1 MREKKNDE
9 TPIKK
14 NDDSIFKIY
23 HDKIL
28 TKKKNSSHDHES
40 WFSLSSSWNLVS
52 KRKKQ
57 VSR

>member
-1 MREKKNDE
+1 MRKKKNDE

-28 TKKKNSSHDHES
+28 TKKKKQ
-40 WFSLSSSWNLVS
+40 LS
-52 KRKKQ
+52 
-57 VSR
+57 